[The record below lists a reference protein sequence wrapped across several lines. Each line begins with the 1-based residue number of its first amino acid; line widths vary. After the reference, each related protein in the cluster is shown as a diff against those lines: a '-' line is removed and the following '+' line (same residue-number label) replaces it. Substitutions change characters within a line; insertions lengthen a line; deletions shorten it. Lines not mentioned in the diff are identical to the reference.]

1 MSTHYDVGYSHS
13 IGVACYPY
21 CSSTSCVPRDVS
33 CALCPETDLAG
44 EPVVA
49 SSGGTQGVPRFCGF
63 QANATAPVSPTTICF
78 YGVQCGSLSYASTE
92 LCPLVTELYSPVP
105 LCLRGLWNFSCLVY
119 MLDG

>member
-1 MSTHYDVGYSHS
+1 MMLGTLIQLASLA
-13 IGVACYPY
+13 ILIAAAPPA
-21 CSSTSCVPRDVS
+21 VPRDVS

-78 YGVQCGSLSYASTE
+78 YGNGGSLSYASTE
-92 LCPLVTELYSPVP
+92 LCPLVTELYSPCP
-105 LCLRGLWNFSCLVY
+105 F
-119 MLDG
+119 